1 MAAAPSAATL
11 RRTEA
16 RTRCARVRKIA
27 AATGTRIQAKCSLII
42 TVAPAQ
48 QAARPTRC
56 GSCAASISAA
66 TAKGSKA

>member
-1 MAAAPSAATL
+1 MAAAPRAAPP
-11 RRTEA
+11 RRSEA
-16 RTRCARVRKIA
+16 RNRRGRVTTIA
-27 AATGTRIQAKCSLII
+27 AVTGTRISAKCSLIM

-56 GSCAASISAA
+56 DSCAASSNAV